1 MNHAHRSADA
11 QLDTKSL
18 LKKVEYPVSKSLE
31 LIENR
36 FTILILWNMLYYNH
50 TRFNQFLN
58 YIKEISP
65 RTLSVRLKQMEK
77 HGLIERKVYS
87 ETPVRIEYRPT
98 NKGAALKSLLDV
110 LADYSN
116 KYCKYD
122 EHKKD
127 GYKLR

>member
-1 MNHAHRSADA
+1 MGVNIRLGTNSVIN
-11 QLDTKSL
+11 KF
-18 LKKVEYPVSKSLE
+18 EYPVSQSLE

-36 FTILILWNMLYYNH
+36 FTILILWNMLYYKH

-77 HGLIERKVYS
+77 HGIIERKVYN

-98 NKGAALKSLLDV
+98 NKGIALKSLLDV
-110 LADYSN
+110 LADYSDR
-116 KYCKYD
+116 YCNYHQGKR
-122 EHKKD
+122 D
-127 GYKLR
+127 GSKFK